1 MYYLAQILIV
11 LILFSIQTT
20 WLGMFSV
27 GGVVPDLA
35 LIWVVYCAV
44 HYSKTMGVGS
54 GVMTGILKDSNIR
67 HLFSPSFRKWRLR
80 SRQRQS
86 FSNSG
91 PYFYIGKQCVGKVI
105 SRKAELT
112 QFAEDS

>member
-20 WLGMFSV
+20 WLGMFSI

-44 HYSKTMGVGS
+44 HFSRTMGIGS
-54 GVMTGILKDSNIR
+54 GVILSLI
-67 HLFSPSFRKWRLR
+67 H
-80 SRQRQS
+80 
-86 FSNSG
+86 
-91 PYFYIGKQCVGKVI
+91 I
-105 SRKAELT
+105 
-112 QFAEDS
+112 